1 MFRLG
6 EKYQHLADSGAC
18 GCCNPIL
25 QQVSRRL
32 DAFSRRAFVAG
43 LGAAA
48 VASCEGPTSER
59 ARRAPSPPQTASGGA
74 GAQTS
79 TPAPRILLTRARVF
93 DGTSGTLRDA
103 QVLVYGPLIE
113 SVDAANN
120 EPPSDA
126 IVIDC
131 GGRVLMPG
139 MIDAH
144 WHTLYAAV
152 PMNVLLSGD
161 IGMVFTLS
169 TAEAQRTL
177 MRGFTTVRDL
187 GGPVFS
193 FKQAIDSGV
202 IPGPRIFPSGA
213 MITTSGGHGDLR
225 LPFEIPHDPSRLSG
239 SEQMGAAA
247 IVDDVGGLRRAVREQ
262 LLQGASQV
270 KIVGGGGVSS
280 PRSPLDM
287 VTFNEAEIREAVA
300 VAHDWNTYLTV
311 HASVESAVR
320 RAIAGGVDCI
330 EHGHLMEERSAGA
343 MAQNGIWLS
352 MQPYLTLEDTPAA
365 AGVGAERALQMFA
378 GTPRVYGFAKRFG
391 IKTAWGSD
399 LLFLP
404 EGGQLQNVILT
415 HLSNWYSNA
424 EVLRMATSSNAEL
437 LALSN
442 FRNPY
447 PGKLGVIEAGAYADL
462 LVLNGNPIED
472 IRFLDNPAVNLAVIM
487 KDGQVHKNTL

>member
-1 MFRLG
+1 MLRLG
-6 EKYQHLADSGAC
+6 EKYQQLVGGAGC
-18 GCCNPIL
+18 SCCNPIL

-32 DAFSRRAFVAG
+32 DVFSRRSFVAG

-48 VASCEGPTSER
+48 IAGCERPPSER
-59 ARRAPSPPQTASGGA
+59 AGRAPSPPHTASGA

-79 TPAPRILLTRARVF
+79 TSAPRILLTRARVF
-93 DGTSGTLRDA
+93 DGKAGALRNA
-103 QVLVYGPLIE
+103 QVLVDGTTIA

-120 EPPSDA
+120 APPSDA
-126 IVIDC
+126 TVIDC
-131 GGRVLMPG
+131 GNRVLMPG
-139 MIDAH
+139 LIDAH

-161 IGMVFTLS
+161 MGMVFTLS

-193 FKQAIDSGV
+193 FKQAIDTGV

-225 LPFEIPHDPSRLSG
+225 LPFEIPHDPSQLSQ
-239 SEQMGAAA
+239 SELMGAAA

-287 VTFNEAEIREAVA
+287 LTFNEAEIREAVA
-300 VAHDWNTYLTV
+300 VAHDWNTYLTI
-311 HASVESAVR
+311 HASVDSAVR
-320 RAIAGGVDCI
+320 RAIAGGVDCV
-330 EHGHLMEERSAGA
+330 EHGHLMEERSARA
-343 MAQNGIWLS
+343 MAENGIWLS
-352 MQPYLTLEDTPAA
+352 MQPYLTLDDTPAA
-365 AGVGAERALQMFA
+365 TGVGAERALQMFT

-404 EGGQLQNVILT
+404 TPGPLHNVILT
-415 HLSNWYSNA
+415 HLSNWYTNA
-424 EVLRMATSSNAEL
+424 EVLRAATSVNAEL

-442 FRNPY
+442 MRNPY
-447 PGKLGVIEAGAYADL
+447 PGKLGVIERGAFADL
-462 LVLNGNPIED
+462 LVLNGNPLDD
-472 IRFLDNPAVNLAVIM
+472 IRFLENPGANLAVIM
-487 KDGQVHKNTL
+487 KDGHIHKNTL